1 MAKIIDGKAIAQKI
15 RAEIKIEIASKK
27 TAPGLAVIIAG
38 NDPASLIYVK
48 NKKAACAEVGIK
60 SFEYNLPE
68 STKEDELLFI
78 IGKLNSDK
86 NIHGILVQLPLPKHI
101 DAQKIIS
108 AISPEKDVDGFNP
121 INLGRLFTGQT
132 GLRPC
137 TPLGIMELIKFT
149 GVQLA
154 GANAVVIG
162 RSNIVGKPVAAML
175 LEKHATVTIC
185 HSKTLD
191 LANVVRNADI
201 VVACLGKTE
210 FIKGD
215 WIKRGAVV
223 IDVGINRLDGKK
235 IAGDVDFEAASK
247 NAAWITPVPGGV
259 GPMTI
264 AMLLR
269 NTILSFERSR
279 EPKI

>member
-1 MAKIIDGKAIAQKI
+1 MSNIIDGKEIARKI
-15 RAEIKIEIASKK
+15 RAEIKSKIASKK
-27 TAPGLAVIIAG
+27 NAPGLAVVIVG

-48 NKKAACAEVGIK
+48 NKKAACEEVGIK

-68 STKEDELLFI
+68 NTKEDELLSI

-86 NIHGILVQLPLPKHI
+86 NIHGILVQLPLPKHM
-101 DAQKIIS
+101 DSQKIIS
-108 AISPEKDVDGFNP
+108 AIGPEKDVDGFNP
-121 INLGRLFTGQT
+121 VNAGRLFSGQP

-137 TPLGIMELIKFT
+137 TPLGIMELINST
-149 GVQLA
+149 GVTLT

-162 RSNIVGKPVAAML
+162 RSNTVGKPIAVML

-191 LANVVRNADI
+191 IANIVRRADI
-201 VVACLGKTE
+201 VVAALGKPE

-215 WIKRGAVV
+215 WIKKGAVV
-223 IDVGINRLDGKK
+223 IDVGINRLDSKK
-235 IAGDVDFEAASK
+235 IAGDVDFAAASK

-264 AMLLR
+264 AMLLK
-269 NTILSFERSR
+269 NTLKSYETYTVI
-279 EPKI
+279 